1 MDIDS
6 LASEFGSAKKSNT
19 EKPSGLDVDS
29 LVSEFGSGKTKPKTE
44 TETGVK
50 KVYITGPRVPISG
63 AESPNDFQIDPT
75 LARPYPKST
84 SISNND
90 IENAPAQFME
100 WASKLPSSF
109 SKTSGEA
116 TLAGKDLM
124 SEGINDIG
132 KGNLGKGVLKTIG
145 GGVSQFFAT
154 PGAAIT
160 ELVEKPVTTFTGNPD
175 IGKRA
180 DFVVNAALPIIPTT
194 KSISAA
200 IPKNK
205 AFSSLVESIGPENAG
220 KVAQRMRENPRLA
233 PADLSPAVKADTQG
247 LFVTPGSHINY
258 LSDAAGGRVATAKQA
273 VEAAANQN
281 LGHTVNVLDKL
292 DALKASAQKVGR
304 EQINPAIVGAKPV
317 DVSPVIAKIDAQ
329 LKPGI
334 SSVISSGQLPDIGAK
349 KQLAELRKILT
360 DGKSQRISAAELH
373 EFQSVLRA
381 KAEDLISS
389 ANGSERQL
397 GHSLMNVRNG
407 IVDSIDAAASGK
419 YKPALAN
426 YRDEMHI
433 GEAFHHGHDSIITN
447 GKKIETRPE
456 FFEKWVKDAT
466 DAEREAAREGARLAI
481 DTQINGF
488 QHGARKGTD
497 IGEVE
502 FNKQKIRAL
511 FGKEE
516 ADKLFTK
523 LKDER
528 AIADTNSKVVQGSQ
542 TEMRAS
548 AKEKFKLPEPS
559 EVGKGAMIMAGSEL
573 ASAMANSGLPGAA
586 SAAYL
591 ALKAGHK
598 VKDVLQSAL
607 KKKHNEEYAKFALPS
622 TGPDREELIKGLEAV
637 AARNAPKLS
646 PSSLARLVAP

>member
-1 MDIDS
+1 MDIESLAAEFGSAKSKKQSAPVDGVDIHA
-6 LASEFGSAKKSNT
+6 LASEFGS
-19 EKPSGLDVDS
+19 
-29 LVSEFGSGKTKPKTE
+29 
-44 TETGVK
+44 K
-50 KVYITGPRVPISG
+50 KVAAPKGQTDLPKVVIDTTPKPPISG
-63 AESPNDFQIDPT
+63 FSDEDSAALNTRKSAPVTSNDNRDNPIKGLKTWAANLPGNFKKDT
-75 LARPYPKST
+75 
-84 SISNND
+84 
-90 IENAPAQFME
+90 IENLVAARDLASSGVADASQGGPA
-100 WASKLPSSF
+100 
-109 SKTSGEA
+109 GY
-116 TLAGKDLM
+116 
-124 SEGINDIG
+124 G
-132 KGNLGKGVLKTIG
+132 KGIAKT
-145 GGVSQFFAT
+145 A
-154 PGAAIT
+154 GAALMAVT
-160 ELVEKPVTTFTGNPD
+160 APVSAGVTNLVTKPVTELTGNPE
-175 IGKRA
+175 IGDRA
-180 DFVVNAALPIIPTT
+180 GIVAGSAIPIVPGGSAVV
-194 KSISAA
+194 KA

-233 PADLSPAVKADTQG
+233 PADLSPSVKADTQG
-247 LFVTPGSHINY
+247 LFVTPGKHINY

-281 LGHTVNVLDKL
+281 LGHTVNILDKL
-292 DALKASAQKVGR
+292 DALKEAAKKVGR

-329 LKPGI
+329 LKPGV
-334 SSVISSGQLPDIGAK
+334 SSVISSGQMPDIGAK
-349 KQLAELRKILT
+349 KQLAELKKILT
-360 DGKSQRISAAELH
+360 DGKSQRISADELH
-373 EFQSVLRA
+373 QFQSVLRA

-397 GHSLMNVRNG
+397 GHSLMTVRNG
-407 IVDSIDAAASGK
+407 IVDSIDAAAGGK
-419 YKPALAN
+419 YKPALKN

-433 GEAFHHGHDSIITN
+433 SEAFHHGHDSIITN
-447 GKKIETRPE
+447 GKKIEARPE

-466 DAEREAAREGARLAI
+466 PAEVDAAREGARLAI

-502 FNKQKIRAL
+502 FNKRKIAAL

-516 ADKLFTK
+516 AEKLFTK

-542 TEMRAS
+542 TEMKAS
-548 AKEKFKLPEPS
+548 AKEKFKMPEANKTSGFGMLVPAAL
-559 EVGKGAMIMAGSEL
+559 ET
-573 ASAMANSGLPGAA
+573 ASALSQTGVPGAA
-586 SAAYL
+586 TTAWL
-591 ALKAGHK
+591 ALKTGQK
-598 VKDVLQSAL
+598 VKNVLDVAL

-637 AARNAPKLS
+637 AARNAPKLA